1 MFLRQFPERDRNMFA
16 ECTLENM
23 FIDLCK
29 LLIALLG
36 VRICKEFT
44 LNLIFWFYQ
53 EISMLLEYFFSA
65 MSPIK
70 SKNLHTCFVN
80 IGGKK

>member
-36 VRICKEFT
+36 VRFCKEFK
-44 LNLIFWFYQ
+44 LNLILWFYQ
-53 EISMLLEYFFSA
+53 EISMLLEYFLVQCPQSNQK
-65 MSPIK
+65 ICIHV
-70 SKNLHTCFVN
+70 L
-80 IGGKK
+80 